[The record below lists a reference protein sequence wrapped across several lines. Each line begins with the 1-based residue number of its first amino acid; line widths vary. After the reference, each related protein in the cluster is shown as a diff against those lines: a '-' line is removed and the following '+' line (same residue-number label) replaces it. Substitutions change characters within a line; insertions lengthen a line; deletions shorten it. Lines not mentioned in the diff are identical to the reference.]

1 MFPNYFCCCAF
12 QQLCNL
18 KRLWRCT
25 SSPPLL
31 LSLPLCD
38 IAFSLFLTPPL
49 FFSFS
54 LSFSLCLSFSL
65 PLCRCTFLLVEK
77 HYLSSCWFTLHRQ
90 QLRWFAVFLSFRL
103 SLSLFLSLLGFFSF
117 VVWRSFS
124 PCFLFTRQIYLCS
137 RCGTF
142 LGSFLNIPFLKC
154 AFKFVFLD
162 STGQKQC

>member
-38 IAFSLFLTPPL
+38 IAFSLFLTPSL
-49 FFSFS
+49 FFFSLSLSLS
-54 LSFSLCLSFSL
+54 LSFSLTVTAPFCWWKNITCPAVGL
-65 PLCRCTFLLVEK
+65 PCIASNCADLQFFFP
-77 HYLSSCWFTLHRQ
+77 S
-90 QLRWFAVFLSFRL
+90 L

-162 STGQKQC
+162 STAKNNASQ